1 MILNLSD
8 LSNESLQSQIISQI
22 RAMILAGELMTGDGL
37 PSIRQLAREHKI
49 SVITVQRA
57 YENLIQQNLIHS
69 RRGKGYF
76 VTNLANNKK
85 KNMAF
90 KHLEENLQRPL
101 EAALNEG
108 LEKSE
113 IKTTILKILEG
124 IKNEK

>member
-1 MILNLSD
+1 MNLSD

-22 RAMILAGELMTGDGL
+22 RAMILAGDLNTEDSL

-57 YENLIQQNLIHS
+57 YENLVLQNLIHS

-76 VTNLANNKK
+76 VTNLHNNKK
-85 KNMAF
+85 KSMAF
-90 KHLEENLQRPL
+90 KHLEENMIRPL

-108 LEKSE
+108 LEKNE
-113 IKTTILKILEG
+113 IKSKILKILAG
-124 IKNEK
+124 IKK

>member
-22 RAMILAGELMTGDGL
+22 RAMVLAGELRTDDSL

-76 VTNLANNKK
+76 VTNLHNNKK
-85 KNMAF
+85 KSMAF
-90 KHLEENLQRPL
+90 KNLEEKIYNPL

-108 LEKSE
+108 LEKDE
-113 IKTTILKILEG
+113 IKSTILKLLER
-124 IKNEK
+124 IKK

>member
-22 RAMILAGELMTGDGL
+22 RAMILAGELATDDGL

-57 YENLIQQNLIHS
+57 YENLIQQKLIHS

-76 VTNLANNKK
+76 VTNLHNNKK
-85 KNMAF
+85 KSMAF
-90 KHLEENLQRPL
+90 KHLEENLLRPL

-113 IKTTILKILEG
+113 IKSTILKILEG
-124 IKNEK
+124 IQK

>member
-22 RAMILAGELMTGDGL
+22 RAMVLAGELRTDDSL

-76 VTNLANNKK
+76 VTNLHINKK
-85 KNMAF
+85 KSMAF
-90 KHLEENLQRPL
+90 KNLEEKIYNPL

-108 LEKSE
+108 LEKDE
-113 IKTTILKILEG
+113 IKSTILKLLER
-124 IKNEK
+124 IKK